1 MTPAAGLCLPDT
13 AACSD
18 LLAARG
24 AEKPENSHWPTA
36 TATVRQAESDTAG
49 GNAPLCVARGSGEA
63 SAEQM
68 ADRESTGQV
77 SAMPPGPLSLPEPSE
92 NHDAEPAVLLAELA
106 NLAPWLLNGQLDR
119 ELGQRDSA
127 PADRHG
133 VSREASSAR
142 LAGHSQPAASEP
154 IWFDRN
160 LTPIQQ
166 EAVRRALECDG
177 VFLLQGP
184 PASGKLRVVVELIR
198 QWLSRG
204 QRLVVA
210 SPRSATLHS
219 LLKRLEEDVET
230 PVKAQ
235 SCATPFLAVYCPAKD
250 ESSSAWG
257 HWLPEVRG
265 LAWAKA
271 WQQRC
276 RAALAVCQAECDRLA
291 CAVRLLEEAEQ
302 LALACDRLRLN
313 QQTQQRDLQRL
324 SERFRR
330 FLEPSAER
338 MPALAKDASDADLL
352 EALLQEKRKHEN
364 CLADLHQRLEQV
376 RRQTQEHEQQVA
388 HWQERVAWQEQV
400 VAVKQARAFW
410 RWLWWQTLWQGRS
423 SERLAEFRAR
433 LAEADQALQAS
444 LQQAQE
450 LEQAIARELQRHATA
465 REQIVQAAME
475 HQRGQIE
482 KQLQESE
489 SQLAELLCQWQEKR
503 EQLRQLLPDWNC
515 SETAPASVEALRQE
529 REQCRS
535 HLNRWANNSACLRKA
550 LESLSQCCARPSL
563 FAEWAHLR
571 VAPLEVLLRQE
582 ALRRADRMIV
592 LDAHEIRAEAWEPLR
607 HSATALLVCGEPN
620 WSVSWPSRL
629 TESSKA
635 AGLHSNLLQQQ
646 WQELGV
652 GTVFPSCRWLQS
664 AAGITCQLN
673 PMLSFR
679 PEQLHVEPLAD
690 QPEVILRFV
699 ESPTYGRFLA
709 EVFLP
714 SPRFDIRQAK
724 LFLREQLDQV
734 YLWPVGPVAGWRE
747 EDSQWCCEWRLP
759 GHEPPQTNRVLL
771 NYGQGVSEE
780 LLAVPG
786 KDGRTA
792 WRTYRLRFDKS
803 CGWTAEQAQQWLR
816 DFSNCGDHSDA
827 AWLWCWRGGAGPLA
841 DWPAWVLGY
850 LTAQQLCGLW
860 RLPTH
865 TSRHPRRANR
875 ERHRADNPDTVDLA
889 SDQRKRLPLA
899 WQCVLPARGRIH
911 PQQAEQLIQLLQ
923 QLLPTLRQLAE
934 TWQVVGWWEKAQL
947 ELLRWLWQQV
957 DPEPNATVAFVS
969 LAASPTRSA
978 DDIARRMSSITD
990 RPVHRASDGVLLVV
1004 DSLPDCP
1011 EGVRWQDWIWCGALA
1026 RQCLVLLEPNYQQL
1040 LRQLNVRGYNSPWLS
1055 DLLQRIASLP
1065 ALPANIASRYA
1076 ES

>member
-13 AACSD
+13 AAPSD

-24 AEKPENSHWPTA
+24 AEKPESPHWPTA
-36 TATVRQAESDTAG
+36 TVTIRETESDAAG
-49 GNAPLCVARGSGEA
+49 GDAPRCPAHGSGEV
-63 SAEQM
+63 SAKQM
-68 ADRESTGQV
+68 VDPESTGQV
-77 SAMPPGPLSLPEPSE
+77 SVMPSGPVGLTEPFES
-92 NHDAEPAVLLAELA
+92 HDAEPAVLLAELS
-106 NLAPWLLNGQLDR
+106 NLAPWLLNGQPDR
-119 ELGQRDSA
+119 ELGQRDCS
-127 PADRHG
+127 PGDLLG
-133 VSREASSAR
+133 VSRETSSTG
-142 LAGHSQPAASEP
+142 LADQSQSAVSES

-166 EAVRRALECDG
+166 EAVRRALECKG

-184 PASGKLRVVVELIR
+184 PASGKLRVVLELIR
-198 QWLSRG
+198 QWLRCG
-204 QRLVVA
+204 QRLVIT
-210 SPRSATLHS
+210 SPRTATLHS
-219 LLKRLEEDVET
+219 LLKRLEDVET
-230 PVKAQ
+230 PVKGQ
-235 SCATPFLAVYCPAKD
+235 SCTIPFLAVYCPARD
-250 ESSSAWG
+250 ESSSAWE

-276 RAALAVCQAECDRLA
+276 RAALAVCQAQCDRLA
-291 CAVRLLEEAEQ
+291 SAIRLLEEAEQ
-302 LALACDRLRLN
+302 LALVYDRLRLN
-313 QQTQQRDLQRL
+313 QQMQQRDLQRL
-324 SERFRR
+324 GERFRR
-330 FLEPSAER
+330 FLESSAET
-338 MPALAKDASDADLL
+338 MPVLAEDSSDAKLL

-388 HWQERVAWQEQV
+388 HWQERVAWQEQI

-444 LQQAQE
+444 RQQAQE
-450 LEQAIARELQRHATA
+450 LEQAIVRELQRHAAA

-482 KQLQESE
+482 KRLQESE
-489 SQLAELLCQWQEKR
+489 SQLAELLCQWQKKR
-503 EQLRQLLPDWNC
+503 EQLRQLVPDWDS
-515 SETAPASVEALRQE
+515 SETVPALVEALRQE
-529 REQCRS
+529 RGQWRS
-535 HLNRWANNSACLRKA
+535 NLNRWANNSACLRKA

-563 FAEWAHLR
+563 LAEWAHLR

-582 ALRRADRMIV
+582 ALRRGDRMIV
-592 LDAHEIRAEAWEPLR
+592 LDAHEIPAEVWEPLR
-607 HSATALLVCGEPN
+607 HSATALLVCGEPD
-620 WSVSWPSRL
+620 WSVSEPGRL
-629 TESSKA
+629 AEVSKA
-635 AGLHSNLLQQQ
+635 PDLRTNLLQQQ
-646 WQELGV
+646 WQELGA
-652 GTVFPSCRWLQS
+652 GTVLPSCRWLQS

-679 PEQLHVEPLAD
+679 QEQLHVEPLAD
-690 QPEVILRFV
+690 RPEVILRFV
-699 ESPTYGRFLA
+699 ESPTHGRFLA

-734 YLWPVGPVAGWRE
+734 HLWPVGPVADWRE
-747 EDSQWCCEWRLP
+747 EDSRWCCEWRLP
-759 GHEPPQTNRVLL
+759 GHEPPHTGRVLL
-771 NYGQGVSEE
+771 DYGQGVSEE

-792 WRTYRLRFDKS
+792 WRTYRLCFDKS
-803 CGWTAEQAQQWLR
+803 FGWTAEQAQQWLR
-816 DFSNCGDHSDA
+816 DFSNCGDHPDA

-850 LTAQQLCGLW
+850 LSAQQMSGLW
-860 RLPTH
+860 RLPAH
-865 TSRHPRRANR
+865 ACRQPRRANR
-875 ERHRADNPDTVDLA
+875 ERHRADNSDTVDLA

-899 WQCVLPARGRIH
+899 WQCVLPTRGCIH
-911 PQQAEQLIQLLQ
+911 PQQAEQLVHLLQ

-934 TWQVVGWWEKAQL
+934 TWQVAGWWEKVQL
-947 ELLRWLWQQV
+947 ELLRWLWRQV
-957 DPEPNATVAFVS
+957 QPEPNETIAFVS

-978 DDIARRMSSITD
+978 DDIGRRMSSIAD
-990 RPVHRASDGVLLVV
+990 RPVHRAGDGVLLVV
-1004 DSLPDCP
+1004 DSLPDSP

-1026 RQCLVLLEPNYQQL
+1026 RQCLVLLEPDYDQL
-1040 LRQLNVRGYNSPWLS
+1040 LRKLNVRGYNSPWLS
-1055 DLLQRIASLP
+1055 DLLQRIASLLT
-1065 ALPANIASRYA
+1065 LPANLASRYA
-1076 ES
+1076 EP